1 MLVVVAA
8 VCLPEGSADQVDLE
22 AAAMLDQLE
31 LTV

>member
-1 MLVVVAA
+1 MLVVAAA
-8 VCLPEGSADQVDLE
+8 VCLPEELAVQVDLE